1 MEEEETYEVK
11 LMFNNEQIDV
21 SLSSK
26 YEFFINL
33 VCNILKI
40 STEQMDELALSYKD
54 SDGDNIIISSP
65 EDYEIFFT
73 QVAQKTVDGF
83 IIKIKEDSNIDQNNC
98 LINFIN
104 YKDSIEGNNNINK
117 QDIDNNINYNRNE
130 NNNMNNYMNYNYNN
144 DNKNINNNI
153 NYNNPTYNNY
163 NEINNNKDK
172 DNNNDVPI
180 ENIIFYYK
188 CSSCNLYPIVCKIY
202 YCAKCSFYLCP
213 ECKQKNVGH
222 QHQLLEIDSK
232 EKLREIKDKE
242 NDELDKKRKIKE
254 NQAKNALKQYNQNM
268 NVNNNYPQ
276 NSRQNQNNQRRNY
289 CINSNNNY
297 YQNNGL
303 YFQCPQH
310 NQQNMYQNCNQYHNQ
325 YQFIEPHR
333 HQYKLINN
341 FQNNNQFGCPNYN
354 NHNHNCPYNNRNN
367 ELYNNQ
373 NRNDYQNYLNY
384 YHLNYNY

>member
-104 YKDSIEGNNNINK
+104 YKDSIEGQNNINK

-153 NYNNPTYNNY
+153 NYNNPPYNNY
-163 NEINNNKDK
+163 NEINNNK

-180 ENIIFYYK
+180 ENIIFDYK

-254 NQAKNALKQYNQNM
+254 NQAENALKQYNQNM

-310 NQQNMYQNCNQYHNQ
+310 NQQNMYQNCNQY
-325 YQFIEPHR
+325 QFIEPHR
-333 HQYKLINN
+333 HQYNRINN

-354 NHNHNCPYNNRNN
+354 NHNHN
-367 ELYNNQ
+367 YNNQ
-373 NRNDYQNYLNY
+373 NRNDYQNYQNY
-384 YHLNYNY
+384 YNLYYNYK

>member
-130 NNNMNNYMNYNYNN
+130 NNNMNNYN

-153 NYNNPTYNNY
+153 NYNNPPYNNY

-180 ENIIFYYK
+180 ENIIFDYK

-289 CINSNNNY
+289 CINSISRFKGSFKMFLVLLINTEAKNNN
-297 YQNNGL
+297 
-303 YFQCPQH
+303 F
-310 NQQNMYQNCNQYHNQ
+310 
-325 YQFIEPHR
+325 
-333 HQYKLINN
+333 
-341 FQNNNQFGCPNYN
+341 
-354 NHNHNCPYNNRNN
+354 
-367 ELYNNQ
+367 
-373 NRNDYQNYLNY
+373 
-384 YHLNYNY
+384 